1 MYRYLTRLSR
11 RGGSIPE
18 EATTL
23 AEKAKFSQHT
33 LTEDER
39 STMAAL
45 TQREAE
51 SLDARLSLVKRLLL
65 RYWFGLF

>member
-1 MYRYLTRLSR
+1 
-11 RGGSIPE
+11 
-18 EATTL
+18 
-23 AEKAKFSQHT
+23 
-33 LTEDER
+33 
-39 STMAAL
+39 MAAL